1 MPGPVVYPFVDH
13 FNGRMFYACMGV
25 LVNTQGSVIN
35 GRWGR
40 LTQTGDELVQNA
52 TFLDGVQSIGVSSD
66 NPSSSLMDVG
76 RFQRKYHHYSE
87 QLFEITI
94 ERVID
99 RNRRFFYAV
108 DPSSYLESEEG
119 YKKCHILHEDNMGC
133 QGQENDNSKSIR
145 NYDITILYG
154 KDTYD
159 RVSNYVPPAERT
171 PSNPTGQSV
180 YSVTYR
186 NCLVTSI
193 GYTMAVGS
201 VITETITLVTKAAT
215 YNDQIDTTQYDIL
228 NDPSELGPTS
238 AQEGNVLKAHDL
250 DLLNSG
256 PAWGSP
262 PSYSEIPKEVDRM
275 FRAYA
280 RDSSGVSDRISQS
293 EGSVAELQSV
303 LGISSI
309 DINIAIDYSEITDV
323 GRWKGS
329 IDQGE
334 QNLWRYV
341 VLPVQVSS
349 SFTGTLRQP
358 YPRQFRDLGDNEYL
372 PNTDSTFSA
381 ADGEAG
387 NTDNSKKWQYVDRE
401 IKLVAKKFTEPNPNF
416 FVWDLGKRNYLT
428 NFSYSG
434 GDSQGGNLEGTISYQ
449 NDTSDIVLSKDT
461 LVRNLPAP
469 VHPF

>member
-1 MPGPVVYPFVDH
+1 MPGPTVYPFTDH

-25 LVNTQGSVIN
+25 LVNTQESVIN

-40 LTQTGDELVQNA
+40 LTQTGDEAVEDA
-52 TFLDGVQSIGVSSD
+52 TFLDGVQSVGVSSD

-76 RFQRKYHHYSE
+76 RFQRKYHHYS
-87 QLFEITI
+87 QQSFEITI

-99 RNRRFFYAV
+99 RNKRFFYAA
-108 DPSSYLESEEG
+108 DPSNYVASDEG
-119 YKKCHILHEDNMGC
+119 YKGCHILHENNIGC
-133 QGQENDNSKSIR
+133 QGADNKNSKSIR

-171 PSNPTGQSV
+171 PSNTTGQSV

-193 GYTMAVGS
+193 SYSMAVGS
-201 VITETITLVTKAAT
+201 VITETITLITKAAT
-215 YNDQIDTTQYDIL
+215 YNDEIDTTKYDIL
-228 NDPSELGPTS
+228 NEPSYGGPTS
-238 AQEGNVLKAHDL
+238 PQEGNVLKAHDL
-250 DLLNSG
+250 DLLNTG

-280 RDSSGVSDRISQS
+280 RDGSGVDERIAQS
-293 EGSVAELQSV
+293 EGTAEELQSV

-309 DINIAIDYSEITDV
+309 DINIAIDYSEIADV
-323 GRWKGS
+323 GRWRGS
-329 IDQGE
+329 IDQGL
-334 QNLWRYV
+334 QNIWRYV

-358 YPRQFRDLGDNEYL
+358 YPRQFRDLGDNDYL
-372 PNTDSTFSA
+372 PNTDSTFSK
-381 ADGEAG
+381 ADGKAD
-387 NTDNSKKWQYVDRE
+387 NTPESKKWQYVDRE
-401 IKLVAKKFTEPNPNF
+401 IKLVAKKFTEPNPHF
-416 FVWDLGKRNYLT
+416 FVWDLGKKNYLT
-428 NFSYSG
+428 GFSYSG
-434 GDSQGGNLEGTISYQ
+434 GDTQGGNLEGTISYQ
-449 NDTSDIVLSKDT
+449 NDTSDIVLVRDT
-461 LVRNLPAP
+461 LVRDLPAP
-469 VHPF
+469 TNPY

>member
-1 MPGPVVYPFVDH
+1 MPGPIVYPFIDH

-35 GRWGR
+35 ARWGR

-228 NDPSELGPTS
+228 NNPALDGPTE

-250 DLLNSG
+250 DLLNTG

-262 PSYSEIPKEVDRM
+262 PRYSEIPKEVDRM
-275 FRAYA
+275 FRAYT
-280 RDSSGVSDRISQS
+280 RDSTGVADRIAQS
-293 EGSVAELQSV
+293 EGTAAELQSV

-323 GRWKGS
+323 GRWNGS
-329 IDQGE
+329 IDQGK

-358 YPRQFRDLGDNEYL
+358 YPRQFRDVGDNDYL

-381 ADGEAG
+381 ADGEAE
-387 NTDNSKKWQYVDRE
+387 QHRQ
-401 IKLVAKKFTEPNPNF
+401 L
-416 FVWDLGKRNYLT
+416 
-428 NFSYSG
+428 
-434 GDSQGGNLEGTISYQ
+434 
-449 NDTSDIVLSKDT
+449 
-461 LVRNLPAP
+461 
-469 VHPF
+469 

>member
-1 MPGPVVYPFVDH
+1 MPGPVVYPFTDH

-25 LVNTQGSVIN
+25 LVNTQESVIN

-40 LTQTGDELVQNA
+40 LTQEGDEDPDDA
-52 TFLDGVQSIGVSSD
+52 TFLDGVQSVGVSSD

-76 RFQRKYHHYSE
+76 RFQRKYHHYS
-87 QLFEITI
+87 QQSFEITI

-99 RNRRFFYAV
+99 RGKRLFYAV
-108 DPSSYLESEEG
+108 NPSSYTADDDG

-133 QGQENDNSKSIR
+133 QGAENKNSKSLR

-154 KDTYD
+154 QDKYD

-193 GYTMAVGS
+193 SYKMAVGS
-201 VITETITLVTKAAT
+201 VITETITLITKAAT
-215 YNDQIDTTQYDIL
+215 YNDQTDTSLYPIL
-228 NDPSELGPTS
+228 NDPNNFGPTS

-275 FRAYA
+275 FRAYH
-280 RDSSGVSDRISQS
+280 RDGSGVADRIAQS
-293 EGSVAELQSV
+293 EGTVAELQSV

-309 DINIAIDYSEITDV
+309 DIDIAIDYSEITDV
-323 GRWKGS
+323 GKWKGS

-358 YPRQFRDLGDNEYL
+358 YPRQFRDVAPNDYL
-372 PNTDSTFSA
+372 PNTDSTFSM
-381 ADGEAG
+381 ADGLSNGSDE
-387 NTDNSKKWQYVDRE
+387 SKNWQYVDRE
-401 IKLVAKKFTEPNPNF
+401 IRLVAKKFTEPNATF

-434 GDSQGGNLEGTISYQ
+434 GDTGGGNLEGTISYQ
-449 NDTSDIVLSKDT
+449 NDTSDIVLATDT
-461 LVRNLPAP
+461 NVRDLPAP
-469 VHPF
+469 TNPF